1 MIGRGTVNAE
11 KHIWL
16 NTCQD
21 SAFSLNCK
29 WKSCSL
35 YSILMDRVERTE
47 KLGGTS
53 NEKSD
58 TEFCTSCAKRRIY
71 FDECK
76 GKVKLSLCLTKHHA
90 IKTYCGSGGISSC
103 ILDIGTRWGWVVSF
117 MPLPLYPQGK
127 SPWYP
132 LDRGLG
138 GPQSRLDESMSL
150 NSNSKSWHKCSSWK
164 PSSDHSLPH
173 LHCNINT
180 LCCVRPCIIQWYSS
194 GLWAG
199 WSVVRVAA
207 GAGNSSHPPSIQ
219 TGSGAHPAS
228 YPMGK
233 GGSFPGGKAAVACS
247 WPITSIQRRGQ
258 ECVELCL
265 HSPNTFSLRGARLKH
280 RDNFTFTFTFT
291 FTRNVSL
298 PILIIV
304 LSSDYCLRIL
314 ESKSQDWEEQ

>member
-103 ILDIGTRWGWVVSF
+103 ILDLCHFIPMARAPGT
-117 MPLPLYPQGK
+117 
-127 SPWYP
+127 
-132 LDRGLG
+132 
-138 GPQSRLDESMSL
+138 
-150 NSNSKSWHKCSSWK
+150 HWK
-164 PSSDHSLPH
+164 E
-173 LHCNINT
+173 
-180 LCCVRPCIIQWYSS
+180 
-194 GLWAG
+194 AG
-199 WSVVRVAA
+199 WAL
-207 GAGNSSHPPSIQ
+207 
-219 TGSGAHPAS
+219 
-228 YPMGK
+228 
-233 GGSFPGGKAAVACS
+233 
-247 WPITSIQRRGQ
+247 
-258 ECVELCL
+258 ELVW
-265 HSPNTFSLRGARLKH
+265 TWWW
-280 RDNFTFTFTFT
+280 RD
-291 FTRNVSL
+291 
-298 PILIIV
+298 
-304 LSSDYCLRIL
+304 
-314 ESKSQDWEEQ
+314 